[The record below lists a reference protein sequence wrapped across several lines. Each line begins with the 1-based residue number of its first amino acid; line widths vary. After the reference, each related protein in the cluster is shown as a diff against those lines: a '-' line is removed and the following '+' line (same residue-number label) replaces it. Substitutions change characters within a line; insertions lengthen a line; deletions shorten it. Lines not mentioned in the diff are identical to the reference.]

1 MNIKFYG
8 VHDMS
13 SGLHLQQM
21 ESFFQHWDEKVSR
34 PSLSTIL
41 ELYNIKKFI
50 DSGMRLLDWTDEQFS
65 EYQDRCKNIPQIL
78 GRYFSAISDANL
90 QGICQ
95 EVNWTYAADFWQLIC
110 DYKVYRRISPE
121 VFKQL
126 LETNENIVW
135 YVLMHKGLAVAFGP
149 VISEHLVH
157 NSHTAEQLLAH
168 FLAEHQRSKPLFFP
182 DQFTPQMREQALW
195 DYVDREDANLNYLQ
209 LLEQSQNS
217 PELPI
222 PDRLKLKARRQKE
235 ALQEKMF
242 AGGPGVLYGVEV
254 GFKSIPDGSVQKEY
268 RQGDHTSAYAY
279 SREWLEENQ
288 DYPTLLNNFIYL
300 FEYVDSCFRC
310 TFLSLPAELGALERR
325 LGVKGK
331 NDYITGSCFNRKR
344 IRTLLQMV
352 AYRNELLRLHIQ
364 LEDIIQWFFEVYLK
378 EEFGA
383 EGFTYNP
390 PTPGTTYIEKCKL
403 LASATDGVLKQYRL
417 FFEDGKVDRE
427 LLEMSSEHV
436 FFRNVPSFIANKY
449 AYANSAEIRREMDLL
464 FSDQS
469 ILHYTKKTGSD
480 YQTLPHMLQSV
491 EMYKEDFIRLQKD
504 ALDWLIERGSVQIGD
519 GDRLQINN
527 ARVILLGDMYYH
539 EVICPSY
546 YDGACRQQLESL
558 VETKDICYESTL
570 FSKPEQDYFNY
581 ILNRSEFSNGLD
593 LRNKYIHDTCSLNE
607 NIQKQDYME
616 LLKIMVLIM
625 IKINEE
631 FCLKERRSQKP
642 CTPRN

>member
-1 MNIKFYG
+1 
-8 VHDMS
+8 MS

-182 DQFTPQMREQALW
+182 DQFTSRMREQALW
-195 DYVDREDANLNYLQ
+195 DYVGRDDANLNYLQ
-209 LLEQSQNS
+209 LLEQSQS
-217 PELPI
+217 SKELPI
-222 PDRLKLKARRQKE
+222 PDRLKLQARRQKE
-235 ALQEKMF
+235 DLQGKLF
-242 AGGPGVLYGVEV
+242 AGKPGFSYGVEV
-254 GFKSIPDGSVQKEY
+254 GFKSIPDGSAQEEY
-268 RQGDHTSAYAY
+268 RQGDHISAYAY

-300 FEYVDSCFRC
+300 FKYVDLCFRC
-310 TFLSLPAELGALERR
+310 TFLSLPADLGALERH

-331 NDYITGSCFNRKR
+331 DDYITGSHFNTKR
-344 IRTLLQMV
+344 MRTLLQMA
-352 AYRNELLRLHIQ
+352 AYRDELQRLHIQ

-383 EGFTYNP
+383 EGFTYTP
-390 PTPGTTYIEKCKL
+390 PSLGTTYIEKCKL

-417 FFEDGKVDRE
+417 FSEDGKVDRE

-436 FFRNVPSFIANKY
+436 FFRDIPSFIANKY

-469 ILHYTKKTGSD
+469 ILHYTEKTGSD

-491 EMYKEDFIRLQKD
+491 EMYQEDFAHYQKD
-504 ALDWLIERGSVQIGD
+504 AINWLIERGSVQIGD
-519 GDRLQINN
+519 KGQLQINK
-527 ARVILLGDMYYH
+527 ARVVLLGDLYYH

-546 YDGACRQQLESL
+546 YNGSYLQQLESL
-558 VETKDICYESTL
+558 VQTKEICYESTL
-570 FSKPEQDYFNY
+570 FSRPEQDYLNY
-581 ILNRSEFSNGLD
+581 ILNRSNFSNGLD
-593 LRNKYIHDTCSLNE
+593 LRNKYIHDTCPLDE
-607 NIQKQDYME
+607 NMRTQDYME
-616 LLKIMVLIM
+616 LLKIMILII

-631 FCLKERRSQKP
+631 FCLKGYHLPKS
-642 CTPRN
+642 CTPQC